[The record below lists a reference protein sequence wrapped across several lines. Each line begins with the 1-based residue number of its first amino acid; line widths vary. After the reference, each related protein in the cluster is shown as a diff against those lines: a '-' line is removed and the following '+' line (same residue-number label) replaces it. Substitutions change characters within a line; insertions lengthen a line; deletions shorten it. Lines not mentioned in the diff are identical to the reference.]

1 MKRLLIVLSL
11 LFTSVMCGCS
21 AMQLK
26 GKELIGQPAPEARLM
41 LFDGSEI
48 PLSSQLGRNTAIVFW
63 ATWCRHSKSL
73 IASYEELAKRYS
85 KRGDIDFFAV
95 SVDKND
101 DFKILKERIKSQG
114 LLSMNHFFS
123 GNEAQDHAFISLE
136 GQRIPYVV
144 FIDSLGVVRLV
155 EGDITP
161 LQEYLEL
168 QFGH

>member
-1 MKRLLIVLSL
+1 MKRLLIVLTLFVASSL
-11 LFTSVMCGCS
+11 SGCS
-21 AMQLK
+21 VMQLK

-48 PLSSQLGRNTAIVFW
+48 PLSAQLGRNTAIVFW

-73 IASYEELAKRYS
+73 IERYEALARQYS
-85 KRGDIDFFAV
+85 NRGDIDFFAV

-101 DFKILKERIKSQG
+101 DFKILKERVRSQE
-114 LLSMNHFFS
+114 LRSMTHFFS

-144 FIDSLGVVRLV
+144 FIDRLGVVRLV
-155 EGDITP
+155 EGDIDP
-161 LQEYLEL
+161 LEEYLHL
-168 QFGH
+168 QFGS